1 MTMQRSAK
9 AEHTRERIL
18 EVAGE
23 EMRRVGYRA
32 MGLND
37 ILEKLRMSKGALYH
51 HFRNKLELG
60 YAVLDEL
67 YTKSFLKVWVSP
79 LERDDPLKA
88 IINCLQ
94 AMSENMTADMLS
106 CGCPIN
112 NLANEMSNL
121 DEGFRLRVEGVFDR
135 WKSRMTSAFRRA
147 QKKGYMSRDVDAE
160 NTAVFVI
167 ATIQGAITLAKSS
180 QDASIFSQA
189 TQSASNYLKSL
200 QTPVLKQSESPAVR

>member
-67 YTKSFLKVWVSP
+67 YAKRFMKTWVSP
-79 LERDDPLKA
+79 LDRDDPLQA

-94 AMSENMTADMLS
+94 AMSEDMNADMLS

-135 WKSRMTSAFRRA
+135 WKSRMTSAFERA
-147 QKKGYMSRDVDAE
+147 QQHGYMQKSVDPE
-160 NTAVFVI
+160 DTAVFII
-167 ATIQGAITLAKSS
+167 ATVQGAITLAKSS
-180 QDASIFSQA
+180 QDSSIFSQA
-189 TQSASNYLKSL
+189 ILSASNYLRSL
-200 QTPVLKQSESPAVR
+200 QATGAKAAYKGRAH